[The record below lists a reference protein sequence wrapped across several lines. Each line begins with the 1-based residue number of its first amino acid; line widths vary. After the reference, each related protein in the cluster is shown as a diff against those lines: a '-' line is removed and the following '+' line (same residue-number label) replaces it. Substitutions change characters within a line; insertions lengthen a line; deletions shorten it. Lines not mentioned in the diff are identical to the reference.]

1 MKAAASVEEP
11 AVIVRRQSDR
21 RPRTRRQPP
30 YAVIL
35 WNDDDHT
42 YQYVVGMMV
51 DLFGMNQQSSFR
63 IARTVDTQ
71 GRAVCLTTTREH
83 AELKRDQIQAYGRDF
98 LIERCVG
105 SMTATIEPVAASS

>member
-1 MKAAASVEEP
+1 MKATATVEEP
-11 AVIVRRQSDR
+11 AVIVRRQPDR

-35 WNDDDHT
+35 WDDDDHT
-42 YQYVVGMMV
+42 YPYVVGMMA
-51 DLFGMNQQSSFR
+51 DLFGMTSQASFR

-83 AELKRDQIQAYGRDF
+83 AELKRDQILAYGRDS
-98 LIERCVG
+98 LIERCAG
-105 SMTATIEPVAASS
+105 SMTATIEPVAAGS